1 MLYLIAA
8 AIFAGAGVGAL
19 CYAESLDYDCDAS
32 KIPKKEERIK
42 SAALFGVGTTSL
54 ILTFICAIAGI
65 VSFTHV

>member
-8 AIFAGAGVGAL
+8 AIFAGVGAGAF
-19 CYAESLDYDCDAS
+19 CYAESLSYDCDVS

-42 SAALFGVGTTSL
+42 SAALFGVGATSL
-54 ILTFICAIAGI
+54 ILTFICAISGI